1 MKKLACLLLSLFA
14 LAVAG
19 GASAESPLVIKFSHV
34 VAKDAAKGRA
44 AEYFK
49 QLAEERTGGRVRI
62 DVHPKGELFSDSEE
76 LHALRSGDVQMLAPS
91 VSKFGQIGIPQ
102 FEVFDLPYLID
113 SDAAWQK
120 ATQGGVAGKLLA
132 QLEPKGLVGLGYW
145 SGGRK
150 HLSANKPLRR
160 PADLRHL
167 KMRIQL
173 SEVIR
178 LQMRALGAIPQ
189 TTAFT
194 DVIDALRTGVFDG
207 TENPATTFH
216 TSRFDRVQSHLTLT
230 GHGYLGYAVIANKRF
245 WDGLP
250 ADIRGALE
258 SAVTDTA
265 RYQAGVVAA
274 AEEQAI
280 EAVAKAGK
288 TKVVRLTAAELDEW
302 KKTLAGVAELAAA
315 RVGAD
320 NIAALRQELGRA
332 P

>member
-1 MKKLACLLLSLFA
+1 MKKLACLCLTVFV
-14 LAVAG
+14 LAATG
-19 GASAESPLVIKFSHV
+19 GATAEPVVIKFSHV
-34 VAKDAAKGRA
+34 VAKDAAKGKA

-62 DVHPKGELFSDSEE
+62 DVHPKGELYTDSEE

-102 FEVFDLPYLID
+102 FEVFDIPYLVD

-120 ATQGGVAGKLLA
+120 ATQSAVAGKLLA

-145 SGGRK
+145 AGGRK

-178 LQMRALGAIPQ
+178 LQMRELGAIPQ
-189 TTAFT
+189 STGFT
-194 DVIDALRTGVFDG
+194 DVIDALRAGVFDG

-216 TSRFDRVQSHLTLT
+216 ASRFDRVQSHLTLT

-250 ADIRGALE
+250 PDIRGALE
-258 SAVTDTA
+258 SAIADTT
-265 RYQAGVVAA
+265 RYQTGIIAA

-280 EAVAKAGK
+280 AAVEQAGK
-288 TKVVRLTAAELDEW
+288 AQVVRLNAVELAEW
-302 KKTLAGVAELAAA
+302 QKTLAGVGGLAEA
-315 RVGAD
+315 RVGSD
-320 NIAALRQELGRA
+320 NVAELRKALGRT